1 MYLKI
6 NKKWQLAVDILM
18 VILGTL
24 IMGFAFS
31 VFLEPNNI
39 STGGFSGL
47 SMIVSALLGKLGI
60 TWTIPICFKNAWQKI
75 RHKGNHRHS
84 ILFSWNGV
92 IFNASN

>member
-6 NKKWQLAVDILM
+6 NKRWSFVVEILM

-24 IMGFAFS
+24 VMGFAFS

-47 SMIVSALLGKLGI
+47 SMIIV
-60 TWTIPICFKNAWQKI
+60 
-75 RHKGNHRHS
+75 
-84 ILFSWNGV
+84 
-92 IFNASN
+92 ASGFA